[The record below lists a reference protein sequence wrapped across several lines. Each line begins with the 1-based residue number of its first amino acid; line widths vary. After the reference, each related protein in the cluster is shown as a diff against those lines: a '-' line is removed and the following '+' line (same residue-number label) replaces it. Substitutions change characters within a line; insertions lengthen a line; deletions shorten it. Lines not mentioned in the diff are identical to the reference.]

1 MEMISI
7 MLEAMS
13 FGAAILG
20 GGALCYIIGKRME
33 GIV

>member
-7 MLEAMS
+7 MLEATS

-20 GGALCYIIGKRME
+20 GGALCYIIGRKM
-33 GIV
+33 GGMY